1 MSSLYLTVS
10 NVHNSAMP
18 YLPEFIAP
26 ARFNTPQAALAK
38 AHEIYESSLA
48 HLRSA
53 MHRYVDGETL
63 PGNVRACYPFVRVQT
78 STVLRQDTFESARL
92 SFGFVAGAGRFET
105 TLTRPELFHDYYL
118 EQFRLLLQNHG
129 VELEVGTSSQPIPV
143 HFSFA
148 ENDHIEGNL
157 SPERRQMMR
166 DVFDLP
172 DLAAMDDGIANG
184 TYTPRPGEAQPL
196 ALFTAPRVDYS
207 LHRLRHYTGTYPEHF
222 QNFVLFTNYQFYID
236 EFIRL
241 GHEAMNDA
249 GNEYTAFVE
258 PGNVITRRA
267 GLAAQAGDELGHA
280 PPRLPQM
287 PAYHLMREGR
297 SGITMV
303 NIGVGPANAK
313 NISDHIA
320 VLRPHAWV
328 MLGHCAGLRNAQQ
341 LGDYVLAHGYVREDH
356 VLDEELPLWVP
367 IPALAEVQ
375 VALQDAVSD
384 VTQVDKAEL
393 KRILRTGT
401 VASTDNRNWELLPD
415 NGPQRRFSQSRAV
428 ALDMESATIAAN
440 GFRFRVPYG
449 TLLCVSDKPLHGE
462 IKLPGMANH
471 FYRERVDQHLRIGMR
486 AMELLRAQGVHK
498 LHSRKLRS
506 FAEVAFQ

>member
-1 MSSLYLTVS
+1 M
-10 NVHNSAMP
+10 
-18 YLPEFIAP
+18 
-26 ARFNTPQAALAK
+26 RFTDADAALAQVMR
-38 AHEIYESSLA
+38 IYEGSIA
-48 HLRSA
+48 HLRQA
-53 MHRYVDGETL
+53 MQDFVAGTEMGGH
-63 PGNVRACYPFVRVQT
+63 VRACYPLVRLQT
-78 STVLRQDTFESARL
+78 ETVSRKGGPEGAGL
-92 SFGFVAGAGRFET
+92 SYGFVEGPGRFET
-105 TLTRPELFHDYYL
+105 TLTRPDLFASYYRK
-118 EQFRLLLQNHG
+118 QFQLLLQNHG
-129 VELEVGTSSQPIPV
+129 VELEIGTSTQPIPV

-148 ENDHIEGNL
+148 ESDHIEGTMDAT
-157 SPERRQMMR
+157 RRARMR

-184 TYTPRPGEAQPL
+184 THEPRAGEPQPL
-196 ALFTAPRVDYS
+196 SLFTAPRVDYS
-207 LHRLRHYTGTYPEHF
+207 LHRLRHYTGTLPEHF

-236 EFIRL
+236 EFIAL
-241 GHEAMNDA
+241 GRAAMADPA
-249 GNEYTAFVE
+249 SEYVAFVE
-258 PGNVITRRA
+258 PGNVTTWRA
-267 GLAAQAGDELGHA
+267 TAPGAAPASEGNS

-287 PAYHLMREGR
+287 PGYHLVRADR

-313 NISDHIA
+313 NITDHIA
-320 VLRPHAWV
+320 VLRPHAWI
-328 MLGHCAGLRNAQQ
+328 MLGHCAGLRNTQQ

-367 IPALAEVQ
+367 IPALAEIQ
-375 VALQDAVSD
+375 VALEQSVAD
-384 VTQVDKAEL
+384 VTGL
-393 KRILRTGT
+393 KGGALKSILRTGT
-401 VASTDNRNWELLPD
+401 VASTDNRNWELLP
-415 NGPQRRFSQSRAV
+415 NNQPQRRFSQSRAV

-486 AMELLRAQGVHK
+486 AVELLRARGLDQ

>member
-1 MSSLYLTVS
+1 
-10 NVHNSAMP
+10 MP
-18 YLPEFIAP
+18 HHLPPLLPPFIAP
-26 ARFNTPQAALAK
+26 AQFTDAAA
-38 AHEIYESSLA
+38 AMAQVQTIYNAQIE

-53 MHRYVDGETL
+53 MQRFVANGHTDDIEVNPVTL
-63 PGNVRACYPFVRVQT
+63 QKIRAFYPFVRIHT
-78 STVLRQDTFESARL
+78 SSVLRSQLPDLARL
-92 SFGFVAGAGRFET
+92 SFGFVAEPGRYET
-105 TLTRPELFHDYYL
+105 TLTRPDLYATYYL
-118 EQFRLLLQNHG
+118 EQFRLLLQNHK
-129 VELEVGTSSQPIPV
+129 VVLEIGTSTQPIPI

-148 ENDHIEGNL
+148 EHDHVEG
-157 SPERRQMMR
+157 SMGFERRSLMR

-184 TYTPRPGEAQPL
+184 TFEPKAGEAMPL
-196 ALFTAPRVDYS
+196 SLFTAPRVDYS
-207 LHRLRHYTGTYPEHF
+207 LHRLRHYTGTAPEWF

-236 EFIRL
+236 EFVKL
-241 GHEAMNDA
+241 GHEAMANPA
-249 GNEYTAFVE
+249 SEYIAFIE
-258 PGNVITRRA
+258 PGNVVTRRA
-267 GLAAQAGDELGHA
+267 GLATQAIDAFGSP

-287 PAYHLMREGR
+287 PGYHLIRADR
-297 SGITMV
+297 TGISMV

-313 NISDHIA
+313 NITDHIA
-320 VLRPHAWV
+320 VLRPHAWI
-328 MLGHCAGLRNAQQ
+328 MLGHCAGLRNTQQ

-367 IPALAEVQ
+367 IPALAEIQ
-375 VALQDAVSD
+375 VALERAVAD
-384 VTQVDKAEL
+384 VTQMQGTEL
-393 KRILRTGT
+393 KRIMRTGT
-401 VASTDNRNWELLPD
+401 VASTDNRNWELLPG
-415 NGPQRRFSQSRAV
+415 NQPQRRFSQSRAV

-471 FYRERVDQHLRIGMR
+471 FYRERVDQHLRIGIR
-486 AMELLRAQGVHK
+486 AIELLREQGVDQ

>member
-1 MSSLYLTVS
+1 MT
-10 NVHNSAMP
+10 
-18 YLPEFIAP
+18 AP
-26 ARFNTPQAALAK
+26 TLIVTQSFTDAEAALAH
-38 AHEIYESSLA
+38 AATIYASGIH
-48 HLRSA
+48 HLRQSLQDFVA
-53 MHRYVDGETL
+53 GTEPAGRI
-63 PGNVRACYPFVRVQT
+63 RACYPFVRVRT
-78 STVLRQDTFESARL
+78 DTVARADSRL
-92 SFGFVAGAGRFET
+92 SYGFVAGPGVYET
-105 TLTRPELFHDYYL
+105 TLTRPDLFANYFR
-118 EQFRLLLQNHG
+118 EQFTLLLRNHG
-129 VELEVGTSSQPIPV
+129 GPIEVGMSKQPIPI

-148 ENDHIEGNL
+148 LHDHVEGTM
-157 SPERRQMMR
+157 SPERRQRMR

-184 TYTPRPGEAQPL
+184 THEAGPREAQPL

-207 LHRLRHYTGTYPEHF
+207 LHRLRHYTGTSPEHF

-236 EFIRL
+236 EFVRL
-241 GHEAMNDA
+241 GHEMMAKPPGQGGLLGDWPKHA
-249 GNEYTAFVE
+249 AESDDYIAFIE
-258 PGNVITRRA
+258 PGNVVTRRA
-267 GLAAQAGDELGHA
+267 GTAAQPEDTFGA
-280 PPRLPQM
+280 PLPRLPQM
-287 PAYHLMREGR
+287 PAYHLVRADG

-320 VLRPHAWV
+320 VLRPHAWL
-328 MLGHCAGLRNAQQ
+328 MLGHCAGLRNTQQ

-367 IPALAEVQ
+367 IPPLAEVQ
-375 VALQDAVSD
+375 LALERAVAD
-384 VTQVDKAEL
+384 VTQLDGFEL
-393 KRILRTGT
+393 KKIMRTGT
-401 VASTDNRNWELLPD
+401 VASTDNRNWELLPQR
-415 NGPQRRFSQSRAV
+415 GPERRFSQSRAV

-462 IKLPGMANH
+462 IKLPGMANA

-486 AMELLRAQGVHK
+486 AIELLRRQRLDQ

>member
-1 MSSLYLTVS
+1 MPSLPPFT
-10 NVHNSAMP
+10 
-18 YLPEFIAP
+18 AP
-26 ARFNTPQAALAK
+26 TAYQDPAQALAQVQHLYQQ
-38 AHEIYESSLA
+38 AMD
-48 HLRSA
+48 HLRQA
-53 MHRYVDGETL
+53 MQRFVAGESFTDR
-63 PGNVRACYPFVRVQT
+63 VRACYPFVRLQT
-78 STVLRQDTFESARL
+78 DTVLRSDLQDASLL
-92 SFGFVAGAGRFET
+92 SYGFVAGPGRYES
-105 TLTRPELFHDYYL
+105 TLTRPDLYARYYL
-118 EQFRLLLQNHG
+118 EQFELLVRNHG
-129 VELEVGTSSQPIPV
+129 VALEVGVSNHPIPV

-148 ENDHIEGNL
+148 EHDHLEGEL
-157 SPERRQMMR
+157 SPERRQLMR

-172 DLAAMDDGIANG
+172 DLSSMDDGIANG
-184 TYTPRPGEAQPL
+184 TWSPGPGQPQPL
-196 ALFTAPRVDYS
+196 SLFTAPRVDYS
-207 LHRLRHYTGTYPEHF
+207 LHRLRHYTGTRPDHF

-236 EFIRL
+236 EFVRL
-241 GHEAMNDA
+241 GHAAMADPLSD
-249 GNEYTAFVE
+249 YDAFVE
-258 PGNVITRRA
+258 PGNVVTR
-267 GLAAQAGDELGHA
+267 AQGRSPQPEDAMGAA

-287 PAYHLMREGR
+287 PAYHLKRADR

-313 NISDHIA
+313 NITDHIA
-320 VLRPHAWV
+320 VLRPHAWL
-328 MLGHCAGLRNAQQ
+328 MLGHCAGLRNSQQ

-367 IPALAEVQ
+367 IPALAEIQ
-375 VALQDAVSD
+375 RALQAAVAD
-384 VTQVDKAEL
+384 ITQCSGADL
-393 KRILRTGT
+393 KRIMRTGT

-415 NGPQRRFSQSRAV
+415 NTPQRRFSQSRAV

-471 FYRERVDQHLRIGMR
+471 FYRERVDQHLRIGIR
-486 AMELLRAQGVHK
+486 ALELLRGQGVAQ